1 MKQYR
6 TKDGYM
12 IRKIGRSKKIYF
24 NGNGE
29 PYFLWNGNR
38 QKFDNIPN
46 LSYPVMYEDE
56 NGKLGVIGGYIT
68 ISNVFGVLVELD
80 DSSESVQL
88 WEEIR

>member
-24 NGNGE
+24 NGSGE
-29 PYFLWNGNR
+29 PYFLWNRCR
-38 QKFDNIPN
+38 QKFDDIPR

-56 NGKLGVIGGYIT
+56 RGKLGAIGAYIT

-80 DSSESVQL
+80 DSGEAVQM